1 MAIDKLEKEMLDM
14 SFRKMND
21 LEQFNCLSK
30 KREDHK
36 KIAIQVSD
44 ISQLEQLDLYG
55 VEQVFVPFYQY
66 QVQCDKYIPYVPFL
80 YDEQDFIDTFDN
92 KHYLKIQ

>member
-1 MAIDKLEKEMLDM
+1 MSVSSAQLIEQNFFILRKNVSIRFPNDGIISIKELNNLRRVAIDELEKEMLDM

-36 KIAIQVSD
+36 KNSNSSI
-44 ISQLEQLDLYG
+44 
-55 VEQVFVPFYQY
+55 
-66 QVQCDKYIPYVPFL
+66 
-80 YDEQDFIDTFDN
+80 
-92 KHYLKIQ
+92 